1 MNNLRHISHMFTLL
15 LMMLVG
21 TGTIHAAPPV
31 KRMSQYLATLKDNP
45 DNIGALIG
53 ARQIYLDLYDYEEC
67 IGMARRLE
75 SIGCSYPDSIN
86 ARYHAKL
93 LLGRANIRRGDC
105 PEAVAQL
112 CKAITIAQ
120 DHSMVAEL
128 AEATNELGLCYINF
142 DIDFGLGLDS
152 FNTALKAA
160 RESGSQQL
168 AAEILC
174 NISDAYLWRH
184 DFSGI
189 GFVEEALTI
198 SRNIGDKR
206 IIQRCA
212 LALAHY
218 SCYNYKYEGEI
229 PVLLR
234 KVRDIQLAHGYL
246 PEGEIELVEG
256 RYLMSKGDY
265 KGAESLFEKA
275 LDGGLSETSPLSGIR
290 MLLYKGHAL
299 TALDN
304 YAGAIDTYREALRI
318 IAATGYKAYRFEA
331 FSGAAFCYEK
341 LGDYRNALNFLQDY
355 QRGVDSLW
363 LSEQVVKLH
372 RYRLENESLL
382 NTSRLER
389 QEVELDTRQKYIMI
403 LIAIGVAMLAV
414 ICLLWHLYRRKESL
428 IRMIVAREKEAMVR
442 ERLLRQALD
451 SARAE
456 SAEAGKSC
464 TAVIAKDKIEDLMV
478 RFNELMSERKA
489 YTDPGISIRSIAE
502 ELHTNRTYL
511 SQAINRTFGKSF
523 PQVLAE
529 YRVRAAI
536 EMISNPECDM
546 PLKAIAADVG
556 FSSSSVFFTT
566 FRNIVGMTPAAYRKE
581 QTRIGDDDDDRE
593 L

>member
-1 MNNLRHISHMFTLL
+1 MV
-15 LMMLVG
+15 LVG
-21 TGTIHAAPPV
+21 TGSIYADTPV

-45 DNIGALIG
+45 DNIDALIG
-53 ARQIYLDLYDYEEC
+53 AGQIYLDLYDYEGC
-67 IGMARRLE
+67 IGIARRLE

-93 LLGRANIRRGDC
+93 LLGRANIHKGDC

-112 CKAITIAQ
+112 RKAITIAQ

-142 DIDFGLGLDS
+142 DIDFGLGLNS

-218 SCYNYKYEGEI
+218 SCYNYKYRGDI
-229 PVLLR
+229 PALLR

-275 LDGGLSETSPLSGIR
+275 LGGGLSETSPLSGIR

-304 YAGAIDTYREALRI
+304 YTEAIDTYREALRI

-331 FSGAAFCYEK
+331 YSGAAYCYEQ
-341 LGDYRNALNFLQDY
+341 LGDYRNALNFLQNY
-355 QRGVDSLW
+355 QRGIDSLW
-363 LSEQVVKLH
+363 LSEQVVKFH

-389 QEVELDTRQKYIMI
+389 QKVELDMRQKYIII
-403 LIAIGVAMLAV
+403 LVAIGVVMFVV

-428 IRMIVAREKEAMVR
+428 IRKIVAREKEAMVR
-442 ERLLRQALD
+442 ERLLRQALEQ
-451 SARAE
+451 SRAE
-456 SAEAGKSC
+456 KSSA
-464 TAVIAKDKIEDLMV
+464 TVIAEDKIEDLMV

-489 YTDPGISIRSIAE
+489 YTDSGISIRSIAE

-536 EMISNPECDM
+536 EMISDPECDM

-566 FRNIVGMTPAAYRKE
+566 FRNIVGMTPAAYRKG
-581 QTRIGDDDDDRE
+581 QTQIGSDCEGEE

>member
-1 MNNLRHISHMFTLL
+1 ISHLFALL
-15 LMMLVG
+15 LMMRVG
-21 TGTIHAAPPV
+21 TGSIHADTPV
-31 KRMSQYLATLKDNP
+31 KRISQYLATLKDNP
-45 DNIGALIG
+45 DDISALIG
-53 ARQIYLDLYDYEEC
+53 AGRIYLDMYDYDGC
-67 IGMARRLE
+67 MSMGHRLE
-75 SIGCSYPDSIN
+75 NIGCGCPDSIS
-86 ARYHAKL
+86 ARFYAKL
-93 LLGRANIRRGDC
+93 LQGLAYARKCNGR
-105 PEAVAQL
+105 EAVSQL
-112 CKAITIAQ
+112 SRAVIIAENNMMEVEQ
-120 DHSMVAEL
+120 
-128 AEATNELGLCYINF
+128 AEASNELGLCYICF

-152 FNTALKAA
+152 FNAALKAA
-160 RESGSQQL
+160 RKSGSQQL
-168 AAEILC
+168 TADILC

-189 GFVEEALTI
+189 GFVEEALNI
-198 SRNIGDKR
+198 SRNIGDNR
-206 IIQRCA
+206 SIQRCA

-218 SCYNYKYEGEI
+218 SCYNYKYCGDI
-229 PVLLR
+229 PALLR
-234 KVRDIQLAHGYL
+234 KVRDMQLAHGYL
-246 PEGEIELVEG
+246 SEGEIELVEG
-256 RYLMSKGDY
+256 RYLISKEDY
-265 KGAESLFEKA
+265 SGAVSLFEKV
-275 LDGGLSETSPLSGIR
+275 LDKGLSETSPLLSIK

-304 YAGAIDTYREALRI
+304 HSGAIATYREALRI
-318 IAATGYKAYRFEA
+318 IAATGYNAYRFEA
-331 FSGAAFCYEK
+331 YSGTSFCYER
-341 LGDYRNALNFLQDY
+341 LGDYHNALEFLQNY
-355 QRGVDSLW
+355 QRSIDSLW

-389 QEVELDTRQKYIMI
+389 QKVELDIRQKYIII
-403 LIAIGVAMLAV
+403 LVAIGVVMFAV

-451 SARAE
+451 QARAE
-456 SAEAGKSC
+456 SAEAGKSCSC

-529 YRVRAAI
+529 HRVRAAI
-536 EMISNPECDM
+536 EMISDPECDM

-566 FRNIVGMTPAAYRKE
+566 FRNIVGMTPAVYRKG
-581 QTRIGDDDDDRE
+581 QTQIGSDCEGEE

>member
-1 MNNLRHISHMFTLL
+1 
-15 LMMLVG
+15 
-21 TGTIHAAPPV
+21 
-31 KRMSQYLATLKDNP
+31 
-45 DNIGALIG
+45 
-53 ARQIYLDLYDYEEC
+53 
-67 IGMARRLE
+67 
-75 SIGCSYPDSIN
+75 
-86 ARYHAKL
+86 
-93 LLGRANIRRGDC
+93 
-105 PEAVAQL
+105 
-112 CKAITIAQ
+112 
-120 DHSMVAEL
+120 
-128 AEATNELGLCYINF
+128 
-142 DIDFGLGLDS
+142 
-152 FNTALKAA
+152 
-160 RESGSQQL
+160 
-168 AAEILC
+168 
-174 NISDAYLWRH
+174 
-184 DFSGI
+184 
-189 GFVEEALTI
+189 
-198 SRNIGDKR
+198 
-206 IIQRCA
+206 
-212 LALAHY
+212 LAHY

-502 ELHTNRTYL
+502 ELHTNRIYL

-536 EMISNPECDM
+536 EMISNLECDM